1 MKPLV
6 IVGSGLAAY
15 TLAREIR
22 KIDRALP
29 IWLLTADQGCFYS
42 KPMLSNALSKGLS
55 PQQLI
60 SASAEK
66 MAEDLDLVIRAGTRV
81 SGIDAAGHF
90 VLAGGEQIEYSK
102 LVLAVGA
109 LPIVPSFPGAN
120 EVMTVNNLGDYRRF
134 RAAIDQLHELVVI
147 GPGLIGCEFANDLMN
162 NGKKVTVVGPDW
174 QPLGRL
180 LPPRAAQALQ
190 AALSA
195 RGISWRFGA
204 VVEQLVRDGGECRLQ
219 LSDGTSLAG
228 EAVLSAIGLQPNT
241 QLARQS
247 GLNCAR
253 GIVVDRLL
261 QTSDVDIHALGDC
274 AEVQGMVLP
283 FVMPI
288 MHGARALARTLTGQ
302 PTAVDYPAMPV
313 VVKTPVCPVVV
324 SPPAARVQG
333 EWYETGLNG
342 GVRSLFKDEQGR
354 LLGFA
359 LTGEACQERHA
370 LVKTLPDVFPA

>member
-15 TLAREIR
+15 SLARALR

-29 IWLLTADQGCFYS
+29 IWLLTVDQGCFYS

-55 PQQLI
+55 PQQLVT
-60 SASAEK
+60 ASAEK
-66 MAEDLDLVIRAGTRV
+66 MAEDLDLVIREATRV
-81 SGIDAAGHF
+81 TGIDAAGHF
-90 VLAGGEQIEYSK
+90 VLAGGRQIEYSK

-109 LPIVPSFPGAN
+109 LPVTPPFPGAN
-120 EVMTVNNLGDYRRF
+120 KVMTVNNLGDYSRF
-134 RAAIDQLHELVVI
+134 RAIIDQLHELVVI
-147 GPGLIGCEFANDLMN
+147 GPGLIGCEFANDLVS
-162 NGKKVTVVGPDW
+162 NGKKVTVIGPDR

-190 AALSA
+190 AALAASGVTWHLGTVA
-195 RGISWRFGA
+195 
-204 VVEQLVRDGGECRLQ
+204 EQLVRDGGGWRLQ
-219 LSDGTSLAG
+219 LSDGTSLST

-241 QLARQS
+241 QLAQQA
-247 GLNCAR
+247 GLSCAR

-261 QTSDVDIHALGDC
+261 QTSHVDIYALGDC
-274 AEVQGMVLP
+274 AEVQGLVLP

-302 PTAVDYPAMPV
+302 PTAVYYPAMPV
-313 VVKTPVCPVVV
+313 VVKTPACPVVV
-324 SPPAARVQG
+324 SPPATRVQG
-333 EWYETGLNG
+333 EWHEAVLSR
-342 GVRSLFKDEQGR
+342 GVRSLFEDEQGR

-359 LTGEACQERHA
+359 LTGEACQEWHVLA
-370 LVKTLPDVFPA
+370 KTLPDVLPV